1 MPSVTNR
8 NVVPASISIGAP
20 NMLRPSIQAPMFSNP
35 RPARCGYTSVKDGT
49 ATREQ
54 AVLGGGY
61 EPATTGVGARDAHG
75 SAVYGAIGGLE
86 ADLWGGGR
94 GRPADRAPARR
105 GECARCDPKNPTE
118 CAREM

>member
-61 EPATTGVGARDAHG
+61 EPSITRLSPRDALG
-75 SAVYGAIGGLE
+75 IAFYGAISCLE
-86 ADLWGGGR
+86 ANL
-94 GRPADRAPARR
+94 
-105 GECARCDPKNPTE
+105 
-118 CAREM
+118 